1 MQDIISEIE
10 SLLKNACPKRMSF
23 FQLKHF
29 IVDIEPTNQAK
40 LQVCLRELRTRCD
53 SLKNIQKE
61 HEEISDK
68 NELASIELQRLA
80 YHCDE
85 EDTFGIKVSSDEE
98 AILQQKERAIVTRQ
112 LNRKIDDNKKKI
124 EELKETAKNI
134 NEEAQFFIQAFN
146 QLVAIEPLKVWDDLD
161 VQKQYWDSKIGN
173 MLKLRLIL
181 GLPLDEELIKSA
193 LALPTE
199 SETRKKTENLLAATQ
214 QQIEQEVTA
223 EIKLKE

>member
-1 MQDIISEIE
+1 MQTIISEIE
-10 SLLKNACPKRMSF
+10 QLLKNACPKRMSF

-85 EDTFGIKVSSDEE
+85 DNVSDEE
-98 AILQQKERAIVTRQ
+98 AMLQQKERAIINRQ
-112 LNRKIDDNKKKI
+112 LNRKIEDNKKKI

-223 EIKLKE
+223 EINIKE